1 MSETAKR
8 KQYYISIEPF
18 LRVVVIVVVVVVVY
32 VVYVYVAYISLLKC
46 GINVRVKYLPLI
58 IILSSSS

>member
-18 LRVVVIVVVVVVVY
+18 LRVVVIVVVVVVY

-46 GINVRVKYLPLI
+46 GIKMYA
-58 IILSSSS
+58 

>member
-18 LRVVVIVVVVVVVY
+18 LRVVVIVVVVVVY